1 MSLILGVTGGS
12 GCGKSNF
19 CRVLAELGAYVI
31 DADLVARDVVRQG
44 KPALLEIKK
53 EFGKEYILPNGEL
66 DRKKLGELVFS
77 DSDKLNIL
85 NQITH
90 KYIIKEIKK
99 RIKESTCGLKVID
112 AAVLFESGL
121 ADICDRTVCVLAD
134 EEIRAK
140 RISKRDGLTYDAAKT
155 RINAQQRDDFY
166 SGHSDD
172 VILNNGTEKELDKE
186 AEKYF
191 EKLENGF

>member
-1 MSLILGVTGGS
+1 MNLILGVTGGS

-19 CRVLAELGAYVI
+19 CRMLAERGAYVI
-31 DADLVARDVVRQG
+31 DADLVARDVVRPG
-44 KPALLEIKK
+44 EPALLEIEK

-66 DRKKLGELVFS
+66 DRKKLGALVFS

-99 RIKESTCGLKVID
+99 RIDESLSGLKVID

-121 ADICDRTVCVLAD
+121 ADICNRTVCVLAD
-134 EEIRAK
+134 KEIRAK
-140 RISKRDGLTYDAAKT
+140 RISERDNLTYDAAQN
-155 RINAQQRDDFY
+155 RINAQQSDDFY
-166 SGHSDD
+166 RSHSDD
-172 VILNNGTEKELDKE
+172 VILNNGSQEELLKET
-186 AEKYF
+186 EKYF
-191 EKLENGF
+191 EKLENMF

>member
-1 MSLILGVTGGS
+1 MNLILGVTGGS

-19 CRVLAELGAYVI
+19 CRALAEKGAYVI
-31 DADLVARDVVRQG
+31 DADLVARDVVRPG
-44 KPALLEIKK
+44 ENALLEIEK

-66 DRKKLGELVFS
+66 DRKKLGALVFS

-99 RIKESTCGLKVID
+99 RLDELPCGLKVID

-121 ADICDRTVCVLAD
+121 ADICDRTLCVLAD
-134 EEIRAK
+134 RKTRAK
-140 RISKRDGLTYDAAKT
+140 RIAARDNLTYEEAQN
-155 RINAQQRDDFY
+155 RINAQQKDDFY
-166 SGHSDD
+166 RSHADD
-172 VILNNGTEKELDKE
+172 VILNNGSKEELVLE
-186 AEKYF
+186 TEKYF
-191 EKLENGF
+191 EKLEKLF

>member
-19 CRVLAELGAYVI
+19 CRMLKEKGAYVI
-31 DADLVARDVVRQG
+31 DADLVARDVVRPG
-44 KPALLEIKK
+44 ERALLKIKK
-53 EFGKEYILPNGEL
+53 TFGTEYILPNGEL
-66 DRKKLGELVFS
+66 DRKKLGALVFS

-99 RIKESTCGLKVID
+99 RIKESACSLKVID

-134 EEIRAK
+134 KETRVK
-140 RISKRDGLTYDAAKT
+140 RISERDNLTYDAAKK
-155 RINAQQRDDFY
+155 RINAQQSDDFY
-166 SGHSDD
+166 RSHADD
-172 VILNNGTEKELDKE
+172 VILNNGSQEELEKEN
-186 AEKYF
+186 EKYF
-191 EKLENGF
+191 EKMENLF

>member
-19 CRVLAELGAYVI
+19 CRNLAEKGAYVI
-31 DADLVARDVVRQG
+31 DADIVARDVVRP
-44 KPALLEIKK
+44 KERALLEIEK

-66 DRKKLGELVFS
+66 DRKKLGALVFS

-99 RIKESTCGLKVID
+99 RLGKSSCGLKIID

-134 EEIRAK
+134 KDIRAK
-140 RISKRDGLTYDAAKT
+140 RISERDNLTCDAALN
-155 RINAQQRDDFY
+155 RINAQQSDDFY
-166 SGHSDD
+166 RSHSDD
-172 VILNNGTEKELDKE
+172 VILNNGTEEELAEE
-186 AEKYF
+186 AKKYF
-191 EKLENGF
+191 KKLENLF